1 MAAALLALLDGGA
14 GLDEVAAGAEVVVAT
29 GALLA
34 AAVEVGELRSMLT
47 RLEVDGGAAAG
58 EALQVEDE
66 AEVSGARAQLEST
79 KEGRTC
85 SEPGS
90 APPGC

>member
-1 MAAALLALLDGGA
+1 
-14 GLDEVAAGAEVVVAT
+14 VAA

-34 AAVEVGELRSMLT
+34 AADEVGELRSMLT
-47 RLEVDGGAAAG
+47 RLEVDEGAAAG
-58 EALQVEDE
+58 EALQVKDE

-85 SEPGS
+85 S
-90 APPGC
+90 